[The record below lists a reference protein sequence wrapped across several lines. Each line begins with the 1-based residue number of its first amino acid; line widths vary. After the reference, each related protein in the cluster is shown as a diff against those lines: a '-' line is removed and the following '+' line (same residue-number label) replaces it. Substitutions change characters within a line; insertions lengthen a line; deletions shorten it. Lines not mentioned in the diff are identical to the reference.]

1 MLFNSQFFIF
11 IFLPI
16 CLVVWY
22 LLRKFK
28 RYNLSLAFLIGMSLW
43 FYGYFDIHYLYIIIL
58 SIAINYLI
66 SFLIKKIE
74 KLKKFFLI
82 TGLVCN
88 LALLGYFK
96 YFDFFVSN
104 INAVFKTD
112 FALKHIV
119 LPLGISFFTLQQIS
133 YIVDR
138 YKGTAPHVNILK
150 YASFVTFFPQLVAG
164 PIVLHSTL
172 LPQFEAENARK
183 FDINGFLEGAV
194 RFILG
199 LIKKVL
205 IADLFALPVDY
216 GFDKLY
222 YLDTPSAWIVAIC
235 YTLEIYYDFSGY
247 SDMAIG
253 LGKMFGI
260 DLPENFDSPYKATS
274 VRDFWKRWHIT
285 LTSFLTSY
293 LYIPLGGNRKG
304 SFLTAL
310 NTIIVFAVSGFWH
323 GASWAFVLWG
333 VLHGFGV
340 LWSRRHF
347 LKVKNKLPARI
358 FTMFFLVVTWTIFR
372 SETLNTALIMLKKM
386 FIPSN
391 TGFIIDIGSTMSLLP
406 ELKGLME
413 KILHIGAPTLYM
425 VYATLLG
432 VFIVIAF
439 VLCNLKN
446 AREIT
451 AEQKQKNYSFGFII
465 CLGVAFALCV
475 IYMTRV
481 STFLYFNF

>member
-16 CLVVWY
+16 CLVAWY

-28 RYNLSLAFLIGMSLW
+28 RYDLSLAFLIGMSLW

-74 KLKKFFLI
+74 KLKKIFLI

-88 LALLGYFK
+88 LVLLGYFK

-138 YKGTAPHVNILK
+138 YKGSAPHVNILK

-183 FDINGFLEGAV
+183 FDINSFLEGSV

-235 YTLEIYYDFSGY
+235 YTLEIYFDFSGY

-260 DLPENFDSPYKATS
+260 DLPENFNSPYKATS
-274 VRDFWKRWHIT
+274 VREFWKRWHIT
-285 LTSFLTSY
+285 LTSFLTTY

-304 SFLTAL
+304 SFRTAL
-310 NTIIVFAVSGFWH
+310 NTMIVFAVSGFWH

-333 VLHGFGV
+333 VLHGLGV
-340 LWSRRHF
+340 LWSRRKF
-347 LKVKNKLPARI
+347 LKVKHKLPAQI

-386 FIPSN
+386 FIPSY

-406 ELKGLME
+406 ELKGVME
-413 KILHIGAPTLYM
+413 KILHIGAPTLYII
-425 VYATLLG
+425 YASLLG

-439 VLCNLKN
+439 ILCNLKN

-475 IYMTRV
+475 IFMTRV